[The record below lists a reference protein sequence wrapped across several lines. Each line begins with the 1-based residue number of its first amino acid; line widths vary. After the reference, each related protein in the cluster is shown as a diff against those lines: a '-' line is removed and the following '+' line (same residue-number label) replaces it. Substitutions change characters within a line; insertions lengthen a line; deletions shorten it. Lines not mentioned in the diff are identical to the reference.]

1 MQVRRGARVQCVSTA
16 AAAHPTTLPAR
27 GRTRAL
33 EAFNADSDKWGV
45 NVQPL
50 SGSPANMYVYS
61 ALLKPCGS
69 WSQAPPTC
77 PHPRVLCVRTPHAG
91 GSLRA
96 PRPLRPVPERRLG
109 RSLAWEARRELAS
122 AGGHDDM

>member
-1 MQVRRGARVQCVSTA
+1 MQVRWGARVQRVSTA

-69 WSQAPPTC
+69 WCRKRRPRALTLTC
-77 PHPRVLCVRTPHAG
+77 
-91 GSLRA
+91 
-96 PRPLRPVPERRLG
+96 
-109 RSLAWEARRELAS
+109 S
-122 AGGHDDM
+122 A